1 MIVKKKKPE
10 DDKKPEVQNPP
21 VEATQDTEDELD
33 PIQEAVK
40 TNAMVEAYK
49 AVRRILESIKKDP
62 NDPNSPPY
70 FKTIKLDNGQL
81 SRIKNNTHNM
91 EYGIV
96 FPAVFIH
103 YVNIYYNVGTS
114 SIAEGRG
121 TMRIHYIL
129 NRLNNSDD
137 EVECEGLEM
146 HDRIVAAI
154 EANKGEFPALVQRF
168 QLEYW
173 DQPLTFDDALQ
184 PYWIDYQIWFQD
196 YTAYKYKNYKDVYV
210 TVPPFTQPS
219 DQNETANPDNIPDYK
234 EPKFDEVSTIV
245 EPGLNGGG

>member
-1 MIVKKKKPE
+1 MIIDKHKPIRPSAPKE
-10 DDKKPEVQNPP
+10 IPVVPDHESDEVQEV
-21 VEATQDTEDELD
+21 VE
-33 PIQEAVK
+33 

-49 AVRRILESIKKDP
+49 AVRKILESIPKDSK
-62 NDPNSPPY
+62 DPNSPPL

-81 SRIKNNTHNM
+81 NRIKYNGNNQ

-103 YVNIYYNVGTS
+103 FINIYYNVGTS
-114 SIAEGRG
+114 NIADGKG
-121 TMRIHYIL
+121 TMRIHYVL

-137 EVECEGLEM
+137 EVECEGLEVYK
-146 HDRIVAAI
+146 RIVAAI
-154 EANKGEFPALVQRF
+154 ESKKSDFPALVYRF

-196 YTAYKYKNYKDVYV
+196 FTSYAYKDYKDVYV

-219 DQNETANPDNIPDYK
+219 DQNEIANPDHIPNHEY
-234 EPKFDEVSTIV
+234 PKFEDVA
-245 EPGLNGGG
+245 GFWRKKQ